1 MSGRDTEE
9 EPGPYASPAC
19 SLHEI
24 DPAYAGLTVPPFS
37 KTPEKTPEKARS
49 QSSPDG
55 SRPPP
60 ARPRPARAKKRKPK

>member
-24 DPAYAGLTVPPFS
+24 DPAYAGLTVPPSS
-37 KTPEKTPEKARS
+37 KTPEKTSEKARS
-49 QSSPDG
+49 QSSPDEL
-55 SRPPP
+55 RPSPP
-60 ARPRPARAKKRKPK
+60 RPHPARAKKRNPE